1 MRYLGDEVTRRRNLL
16 VTATAR
22 SFLYHQ
28 VRLMVGLLKAV
39 GCGEI
44 RLEEVSAILEARD
57 VRALRTAM
65 APAHGLYLANVEY
78 DPKDFEDGD
87 QARSTKRQPVENYI
101 SIQPDF
107 FFSCRHVT
115 GS

>member
-1 MRYLGDEVTRRRNLL
+1 
-16 VTATAR
+16 
-22 SFLYHQ
+22 
-28 VRLMVGLLKAV
+28 MVGLLKAV

-44 RLEEVSAILEARD
+44 RLEDVSAILEARD

-87 QARSTKRQPVENYI
+87 
-101 SIQPDF
+101 
-107 FFSCRHVT
+107 
-115 GS
+115 